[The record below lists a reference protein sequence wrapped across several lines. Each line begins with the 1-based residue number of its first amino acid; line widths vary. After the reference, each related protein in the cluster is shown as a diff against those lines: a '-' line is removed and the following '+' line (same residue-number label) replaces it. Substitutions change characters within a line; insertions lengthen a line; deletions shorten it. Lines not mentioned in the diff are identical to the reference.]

1 MEEVLVNLS
10 GDTLEDY
17 FNKNLV
23 SIEELVNAMNDLISD
38 KEELENK
45 IKDMEQD
52 IEDNYKPIPVA
63 EQCGISDRDFI

>member
-23 SIEELVNAMNDLISD
+23 SIEELLNAMDDLIYD

-52 IEDNYKPIPVA
+52 IKDNYKHVSIA
-63 EQCGISDRDFI
+63 EQCEISDRDFI